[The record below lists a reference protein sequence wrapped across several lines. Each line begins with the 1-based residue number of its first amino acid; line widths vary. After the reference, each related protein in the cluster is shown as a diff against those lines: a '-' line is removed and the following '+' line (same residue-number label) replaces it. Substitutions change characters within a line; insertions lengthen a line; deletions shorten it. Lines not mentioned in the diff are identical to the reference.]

1 MDTVV
6 WWPCTLRAIDPA
18 SWELHYD
25 AKETHDFAA
34 EVRQV
39 TFTNARWV
47 RDAGEMTHLRW
58 RREGCDDDD
67 DVDDAD
73 APNDDPNIVYAA
85 EIDPDG
91 GDMSLEDLVNRQRV
105 VDAEKNGGEGGLEA
119 AGMEKFAS
127 LPMERQH
134 AMAGAFLS
142 MKQKITDTLA
152 ELTAR
157 HGPGYV
163 VTKDDIEEA
172 LGRR

>member
-1 MDTVV
+1 MV

-34 EVRQV
+34 EVRSV

-91 GDMSLEDLVNRQRV
+91 GDM
-105 VDAEKNGGEGGLEA
+105 
-119 AGMEKFAS
+119 
-127 LPMERQH
+127 
-134 AMAGAFLS
+134 
-142 MKQKITDTLA
+142 
-152 ELTAR
+152 
-157 HGPGYV
+157 
-163 VTKDDIEEA
+163 
-172 LGRR
+172 

>member
-1 MDTVV
+1 MV

-73 APNDDPNIVYAA
+73 APNDSFVVLAA
-85 EIDPDG
+85 VRLRWGSASRHVPPRSDASARRVTCATDG
-91 GDMSLEDLVNRQRV
+91 
-105 VDAEKNGGEGGLEA
+105 AE
-119 AGMEKFAS
+119 
-127 LPMERQH
+127 
-134 AMAGAFLS
+134 
-142 MKQKITDTLA
+142 
-152 ELTAR
+152 
-157 HGPGYV
+157 
-163 VTKDDIEEA
+163 
-172 LGRR
+172 